1 MTKVSLPVLRHTL
14 VPRKKVLRQ
23 LTEGFREGHLLTL
36 ASAPAGYGKTTA
48 IRVWVEEVGHPVA
61 WVTLDKSD
69 NDLRQFLTYV
79 LTALGQAEDDIGQAA
94 LEVVE
99 NAQEISLQRI
109 LGLLINDLYDLD
121 RPIILVLEDYHLI

>member
-1 MTKVSLPVLRHTL
+1 MADSLLTTKVSLPILRHTL
-14 VPRKKVLRQ
+14 VLRKTVLRQ
-23 LTEGFREGHLLTL
+23 LTEGFEDAHLLTL

-48 IRVWVEEVGHPVA
+48 IRTWVEKVGYPIA

-79 LTALGQAEDDIGQAA
+79 LTALGRADDDLGQAA

-99 NAQEISLQRI
+99 NAQEIDPQRI
-109 LGLLINDLYDLD
+109 L
-121 RPIILVLEDYHLI
+121 R